1 MIRGIE
7 RKSVE
12 ELIRKRD
19 FYGTFTAFE
28 DFINRIRIPFDQLVL
43 LIRVNAFREI
53 DTNRKRLLWKTH
65 VFYQKKPS
73 PVQQQL
79 GLDNRQ
85 QKPVTIPEIQEHPLE
100 LDFDYFELL
109 GFPLCSPFK
118 LLSVDLGLHFQA
130 AAIPRYKNKIITIYG
145 YLISLKNSKSAS
157 GQAIAFGMFSD
168 RKGGIIDTVHFNL
181 VLKRYPFSGNGIYM
195 LKGRVVEEFDF
206 YCIEVSY
213 MKKQRYIED
222 PRFSEGTP

>member
-1 MIRGIE
+1 M
-7 RKSVE
+7 
-12 ELIRKRD
+12 
-19 FYGTFTAFE
+19 
-28 DFINRIRIPFDQLVL
+28 
-43 LIRVNAFREI
+43 IRVNAFREI

-65 VFYQKKPS
+65 VFYQKKTS
-73 PVQQQL
+73 PLQQQL

-109 GFPLCSPFK
+109 GFPLCSPFQF
-118 LLSVDLGLHFQA
+118 LSVDLEPHCQA
-130 AAIPRYKNKIITIYG
+130 TDIPLYKNKIITIYG

-157 GQAIAFGMFSD
+157 GQPIAFGMFSD
-168 RKGGIIDTVHFNL
+168 REGGVIDTVHFYS
-181 VLKRYPFSGNGIYM
+181 VLKCYPFSGNGIYM

-213 MKKQRYIED
+213 MKKQHYIED
-222 PRFSEGTP
+222 PRFSEGIP